1 MNIDE
6 NENTFTSKL
15 KNSNR
20 FLHQNYF
27 PSSEAFLIF
36 DKKRSEVLSLNHP
49 AYFYKNYLNSK
60 NENIPILTYGKKP
73 HELPFNIQHLNN
85 NSIFKPFLTQSHSD
99 IIKEMYLKKEA
110 EVYLKAYSTYVSK
123 IQDEFRIEKN
133 FNFFE
138 NHLELNR
145 SDILNRDH
153 A

>member
-1 MNIDE
+1 
-6 NENTFTSKL
+6 
-15 KNSNR
+15 
-20 FLHQNYF
+20 
-27 PSSEAFLIF
+27 
-36 DKKRSEVLSLNHP
+36 LN
-49 AYFYKNYLNSK
+49 FK

-73 HELPFNIQHLNN
+73 HELPFNIQDLNN